1 MPHSLPLMAHFSP
14 LYVVSNQL
22 ERVKEIAQQACA
34 AADKAVEEVTELK
47 WQIRIHNYLDRATSL
62 LSQANHSARL
72 A

>member
-47 WQIRIHNYLDRATSL
+47 WQIRIHNYLDQATSV
-62 LSQANHSARL
+62 SFTSESPARL